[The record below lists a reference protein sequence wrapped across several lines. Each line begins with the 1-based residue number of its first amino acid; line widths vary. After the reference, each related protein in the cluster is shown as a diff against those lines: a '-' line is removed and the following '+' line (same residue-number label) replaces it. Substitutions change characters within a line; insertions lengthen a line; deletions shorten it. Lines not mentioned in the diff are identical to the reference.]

1 MQNSKKK
8 WAIVGGG
15 MLGMTLAYRLSNI
28 DNEVHLIEAGKD
40 VGGLTS
46 AWKLENFIWDK
57 FYHVIL
63 LSDTYLLK
71 ILKEIGLEK
80 ELNWVETK
88 TGFYTDG
95 KLYSMSNSL
104 EFLKFPPLNLIDKIR
119 LGFTI
124 FYASKIKNWK
134 KLEQIPVEKWLKRLS
149 GKNTFDKIW
158 LPLLRAKLGETYKKA
173 SAAFIWAT
181 IQRMYAA
188 RRSGLKKEMFGYV
201 AGGYSRILEEFK
213 KSLVDKSVI
222 IKKEHP
228 VKKIESIINGKVL
241 IQYTNG
247 EEEIFDEVIITAS
260 SPIAKKM
267 CPQLSLEEKN
277 KMDSIQYLGV
287 ICASIILKKPISN
300 YYVTNITEMD
310 IPFTG
315 IIEMSALVDKKY
327 FNGNSLIYL
336 PKYLTPDDEWFEF
349 SDTDIEEIFL
359 GKLIEMYPSIS
370 ATDIL
375 SFKVSRAKYV
385 FALSTINYSQNI
397 SPIATSVNGVY
408 IINSSH
414 IVNGTLNVNE
424 TVQLAERALNEIL
437 KGKKERSKSK
447 SDYEYSQTV

>member
-1 MQNSKKK
+1 MQNHKKK
-8 WAIVGGG
+8 WAVIGGG
-15 MLGMTLAYRLSNI
+15 MLGMTLAHRLS
-28 DNEVHLIEAGKD
+28 DSENEVHLIEAGKD
-40 VGGLTS
+40 VGGLAS

-63 LSDTYLLK
+63 LSDSHLLK

-88 TGFYTDG
+88 TGFYTNG
-95 KLYSMSNSL
+95 KLYSMSNSF
-104 EFLKFPPLNLIDKIR
+104 EFLKFPPLSFIDKIR

-134 KLEQIPVEKWLKRLS
+134 KLEQIPVEKWLRRLS
-149 GKNTFDKIW
+149 GNNTFEKIW

-201 AGGYSRILEEFK
+201 SGGYSRILEQFK
-213 KSLVDKSVI
+213 NSLLERSVK
-222 IKKEHP
+222 IKTEHP
-228 VKKIESIINGKVL
+228 VKKIESMENGKVF
-241 IQYTNG
+241 IQYANG
-247 EEEIFDEVIITAS
+247 EEEIFDEVIVTAS

-267 CPQLSLEEKN
+267 CPQLSEEEKN

-300 YYVTNITEMD
+300 YYVTNITELD

-336 PKYLTPDDEWFEF
+336 PKYITPDDNWFEY

-359 GKLIEMYPSIS
+359 NKLCKMYPSLS
-370 ATDIL
+370 VTDVL
-375 SFKVSRAKYV
+375 SFKISRAKYV
-385 FALSTINYSQNI
+385 FALSTINYSQKI
-397 SPIATSVNGVY
+397 TPITTSVNSIY
-408 IINSSH
+408 IVNSSH

-424 TVQLAERALNEIL
+424 TIQLAEKALKEIVENN
-437 KGKKERSKSK
+437 KEKSK
-447 SDYEYSQTV
+447 AKSNYEYSETA